1 MCTKN
6 RHKGDKNMD
15 DKKLKM
21 GKNKKEEE
29 IVKNKTIK
37 KITIDMIKSID
48 DYKALKIIYEIVT
61 KYYMNA

>member
-1 MCTKN
+1 
-6 RHKGDKNMD
+6 MD

-21 GKNKKEEE
+21 GNIEIEEE

-61 KYYMNA
+61 KYYINA

>member
-1 MCTKN
+1 ME
-6 RHKGDKNMD
+6 DI
-15 DKKLKM
+15 KLKM
-21 GKNKKEEE
+21 GKNEIVEE

-61 KYYMNA
+61 KYYINA